1 MNYDRKV
8 KFYERSHQNMA
19 NRINVKL
26 ILELK
31 SGGMSQNEIA
41 RTRHMSRTSVS
52 TVVNIAKEKSIS
64 FEDIR
69 DLNDD
74 VIYRMFFP
82 EKMLTEDMYELPDY
96 EYVHKEL
103 RRVGVTLKLL
113 WEEYRERCR
122 ANGTLPVGYSKFC
135 DDYRRHA
142 ASNEITNHLDRKP
155 GSRCEVDWSGP
166 TMKIV
171 DRYTGEI
178 TTVYLFVSCLS
189 YSRYAYV
196 EPTLDMKMD
205 TWMRCHI
212 RMYEAFGG
220 VPVRTVC
227 DNLKTGVVKHPK
239 EGEIILT
246 DAYESLGL
254 HYVTAIM
261 PAGVRKPKQKA
272 SAEGT
277 VGNIATDI
285 IAKLRNVTFHDFP
298 SLKDAVARELKAY
311 NAKPFEKR
319 PYSRIEVL
327 AEEREYLRP
336 LPAMPYEIATMVYD
350 RKVYPSC
357 HISLKKNWYSVPYM
371 YRGKHVDVRFTESIV
386 EIYHNHQRIASH
398 AKFPDYVTNK
408 YSTNPADMPDE
419 FNKPEMNDERML
431 SWASTIGPN
440 TREVIE
446 RVFRSV
452 QIKEQGYNS
461 ALSIL
466 NLSKHYPNSR
476 FEDAC
481 RIALNNTNSPRYK
494 YLKALLSN
502 NQDILER
509 ERVSKQ
515 QSQENH
521 SIAEEQGAYVRG
533 AGYYGGGDHHD
544 K

>member
-1 MNYDRKV
+1 
-8 KFYERSHQNMA
+8 MA

-31 SGGMSQNEIA
+31 SGGMSQDEIA
-41 RTRHMSRTSVS
+41 RTRHMSRTSIS
-52 TVVNIAKEKSIS
+52 AVVRIAREKSIS
-64 FEDIR
+64 FEDIK

-82 EKMLTEDMYELPDY
+82 EKMITEDMYELPDY

-103 RRVGVTLKLL
+103 KRVGITLKLL
-113 WEEYRERCR
+113 WREYRDRCKN
-122 ANGTLPVGYSKFC
+122 NGTLPVGYSKFC
-135 DDYRRHA
+135 DDYSKYTV
-142 ASNEITNHLDRKP
+142 SNEITNHLEHKP
-155 GSRCEVDWSGP
+155 GERCEVDWSGP
-166 TMKIV
+166 TMKLV
-171 DRYTGEI
+171 DRYTSEV
-178 TTVYLFVSCLS
+178 TKVYLFVSCLT

-220 VPVRTVC
+220 VPIRTVC
-227 DNLKTGVVKHPK
+227 DNLKTGVLKHPK

-246 DAYESLGL
+246 DAYEALGL

-277 VGNIATDI
+277 VGDISTDI
-285 IAKLRNVTFHDFP
+285 IAKLRNLTFHDFP
-298 SLKDAVARELKAY
+298 ALKEAVARELKAY
-311 NAKPFEKR
+311 NTKPFQKR
-319 PYSRIEVL
+319 AYSRREVL
-327 AEEREYLRP
+327 LEEREYLRP
-336 LPAMPYEIATMVYD
+336 LPAMPYEIVTMA
-350 RKVYPSC
+350 VYPSC
-357 HISLKKNWYSVPYM
+357 HISLKKNWYFVPYM
-371 YRGKHVDVRFTESIV
+371 YRGRHVDVRYTENIV
-386 EIYHNHQRIASH
+386 EIFHDHQRHQRIASH
-398 AKFPDYVTNK
+398 PKFPDYVTNK
-408 YSTNPADMPDE
+408 YSTHPADMPDE
-419 FNKPEMNDERML
+419 LNKPEMNDERML
-431 SWASTIGPN
+431 SWASTIGPY

-481 RIALNNTNSPRYK
+481 RIALNNTTSPRYK

-502 NQDILER
+502 NQDILDHER
-509 ERVSKQ
+509 SSKLQ
-515 QSQENH
+515 PQENH
-521 SIAEEQGAYVRG
+521 CISEEQGAYVRG
-533 AGYYGGGDHHD
+533 ASYYGGGDRND
-544 K
+544 Q

>member
-1 MNYDRKV
+1 M
-8 KFYERSHQNMA
+8 
-19 NRINVKL
+19 KL
-26 ILELK
+26 
-31 SGGMSQNEIA
+31 
-41 RTRHMSRTSVS
+41 
-52 TVVNIAKEKSIS
+52 
-64 FEDIR
+64 
-69 DLNDD
+69 
-74 VIYRMFFP
+74 
-82 EKMLTEDMYELPDY
+82 
-96 EYVHKEL
+96 
-103 RRVGVTLKLL
+103 
-113 WEEYRERCR
+113 
-122 ANGTLPVGYSKFC
+122 
-135 DDYRRHA
+135 
-142 ASNEITNHLDRKP
+142 
-155 GSRCEVDWSGP
+155 
-166 TMKIV
+166 V

-227 DNLKTGVVKHPK
+227 DNLKTGVVKHPR

-298 SLKDAVARELKAY
+298 TLKEAVARELKAY

-319 PYSRIEVL
+319 PYSRVEVL
-327 AEEREYLRP
+327 AEEQEYLRP

-371 YRGKHVDVRFTESIV
+371 YRGKHVDVRYTESIV
-386 EIYHNHQRIASH
+386 EIYHDHQRIASH
-398 AKFPDYVTNK
+398 PKFPDYVVNK

-419 FNKPEMNDERML
+419 FNKPEMNDERIR

-440 TREVIE
+440 TLEVID
-446 RVFRSV
+446 RIFRGV
-452 QIKEQGYNS
+452 QIKEQGYNA
-461 ALSIL
+461 ALSVL
-466 NLSKHYPNSR
+466 NLSKHYPNDR
-476 FEDAC
+476 FENAC
-481 RIALNNTNSPRYK
+481 QIALGNAASPRYR
-494 YLKALLSN
+494 YLKAILSS
-502 NQDILER
+502 NQDLILR
-509 ERVSKQ
+509 DRQVNALPK
-515 QSQENH
+515 ENQNAAD
-521 SIAEEQGAYVRG
+521 AEGAYVRG
-533 AGYYGGGDHHD
+533 AEYYGGGDAND
-544 K
+544 Q